1 MKSASRIL
9 VLGLVAL
16 GLAAC
21 ATQQQ
26 PDYTPPASKRLDAK
40 TTLETHRR

>member
-1 MKSASRIL
+1 MKSASRLL

-21 ATQQQ
+21 ATQQ

-40 TTLETHRR
+40 TTLENQRR